1 MRGSYRSCT
10 WPRGK
15 MTAVVDVDSGRLILF
30 KISYFLFPL
39 GRLTAII
46 RKINDLGILLF
57 LNNSVPTNKDRFGVI
72 LCLFLLCQMN
82 NSLIKRLLIKDV
94 RPFAILEDKL
104 TISVLC
110 PFKLISDQLT
120 LICNL
125 LHMVLKRLSKAVH
138 LMS

>member
-1 MRGSYRSCT
+1 
-10 WPRGK
+10 
-15 MTAVVDVDSGRLILF
+15 MTAVVDVDSVRLLLF

-39 GRLTAII
+39 ERLTAII

-57 LNNSVPTNKDRFGVI
+57 LYNSVSTNKDRFGVI
-72 LCLFLLCQMN
+72 LCLFLLCQMD

-110 PFKLISDQLT
+110 PFKLISNQLT
-120 LICNL
+120 LIFNL
-125 LHMVLKRLSKAVH
+125 LHMVSKRLSKAVH

>member
-1 MRGSYRSCT
+1 
-10 WPRGK
+10 
-15 MTAVVDVDSGRLILF
+15 MTAVVDVDSGRLLLF

-110 PFKLISDQLT
+110 PFKLISNQLT

>member
-15 MTAVVDVDSGRLILF
+15 MTAVVDVDSVRLLLF

-39 GRLTAII
+39 ERLTAII

-57 LNNSVPTNKDRFGVI
+57 LYNSVSTNKDRFGVI
-72 LCLFLLCQMN
+72 LCLFLLCQMD

-110 PFKLISDQLT
+110 PFKLISNQLT
-120 LICNL
+120 LIFNL
-125 LHMVLKRLSKAVH
+125 LHMVSKRLSKAVH

>member
-10 WPRGK
+10 WPRGN
-15 MTAVVDVDSGRLILF
+15 MTAVVDVDSGRLLLF

-46 RKINDLGILLF
+46 RKINYLGILLF
-57 LNNSVPTNKDRFGVI
+57 LYNSVPANKDRFGVI

-110 PFKLISDQLT
+110 PFKLISNQLT

-125 LHMVLKRLSKAVH
+125 LHMVFKRLSKAVH

>member
-15 MTAVVDVDSGRLILF
+15 MTAVVDVDSGRLLLF

-110 PFKLISDQLT
+110 PFKLISNQLT

>member
-15 MTAVVDVDSGRLILF
+15 MTAVVDVDSGRLLLF

-57 LNNSVPTNKDRFGVI
+57 LYNSVPANEDRFGVI

-110 PFKLISDQLT
+110 PFKLISNQLT

>member
-1 MRGSYRSCT
+1 MRRSYRSCT
-10 WPRGK
+10 GPRRK
-15 MTAVVDVDSGRLILF
+15 MTTVVDVDSRRLLLL

-39 GRLTAII
+39 GRFTTII

-57 LNNSVPTNKDRFGVI
+57 LYNSVPANEDRFGDI
-72 LCLFLLCQMN
+72 LCLLLLCQMN

-94 RPFAILEDKL
+94 GPFAILEDKL

-110 PFKLISDQLT
+110 PFKLISNQLT

-125 LHMVLKRLSKAVH
+125 LHMVFKRLSKAVH